1 MLLGAGYLLIL
12 AFVAFEVPL
21 AISMDRRV
29 HAEVQSQARSQTDVL
44 AATAA
49 DLLAAGGR
57 ARLHALVDRV
67 AGPVRGRVVVVDASA
82 RVLAD
87 SASSET
93 DGQSFS
99 RPEILQALDGRP
111 AQLTRSSKTL
121 HARILAT
128 TAPIMQNGRIAGAVR
143 VTQSSAATD
152 RAVERVVLNLAVIGG
167 AVLLAGL
174 LFGLIFARAISGPMK
189 RLQESAQRVAAGDL
203 EVRALVEG
211 SSEQQSLARSFNEMT
226 DRLAGALA
234 AQKQFIADASHQLR
248 TPLAGLRLRIE
259 EAQAAG
265 LSEAA
270 GVEIQHG
277 TREIDRLARTID
289 ELLIL
294 SQAGER
300 DAQAEAVDTVEAA
313 EAAHARWRRYAE
325 TRAIV
330 LTLDAEAPGDMVAC
344 SRADLDLAIDALV
357 ENALHYSPTHS
368 TVTVACHGSAIEV
381 RDQGTGLEPGE
392 EDQIFERFYRGRAG
406 TVGPAGSGL
415 GLPIARALARR
426 WGGEVT
432 LWSRPGGA
440 VAKIALPL
448 CKSLTFPKLP

>member
-12 AFVAFEVPL
+12 AILAFEVPL
-21 AISMDRRV
+21 AISMNRRV

-57 ARLHALVDRV
+57 SRLHALVERV
-67 AGPVRGRVVVVDASA
+67 AGLVRGRVVVVDASA

-87 SASSET
+87 SANSEPG
-93 DGQSFS
+93 GQSFS
-99 RPEILQALDGRP
+99 RPEISQALEGRP
-111 AQLTRSSKTL
+111 AQLTRSSRTL
-121 HARILAT
+121 DARILAT
-128 TAPIMQNGRIAGAVR
+128 TAPIVRHGRIAGAVR

-203 EVRALVEG
+203 EVRARVEG
-211 SSEQQSLARSFNEMT
+211 SSEQRSLARSFNEMT

-265 LSEAA
+265 VSEAA

-325 TRAIV
+325 TRSIV
-330 LTLDAEAPGDMVAC
+330 LTLDAEVPGDMVAC

-368 TVTVACHGSAIEV
+368 TVTVACRGSAIEV

-406 TVGPAGSGL
+406 AVGPSGSGL

-432 LWSRPGGA
+432 LWSRPSGA

-448 CKSLTFPKLP
+448 CKSLTLPKIP